1 MTVGI
6 AYVDGPRLAR
16 SLFAA
21 ADWVAAGREEINRI
35 NVFPVPDGDTGTN
48 FSLTLRA
55 VADALRALGDA
66 PLPETARTMARAAV
80 LGARGQLRDDARPLP
95 AGLRRVARRPAAP
108 RRTRDVAAALR
119 QGADRLYESLDDPRE
134 GTILTVAREAAA
146 AAERAAAETDDIG
159 EFMRRLLAEGEVAL
173 ARTPELMAVLKEAGV
188 VDAGGK
194 GFVRMLEGV
203 VRYIEGD
210 PILAAGRRQR
220 SRTPQRYWS
229 RRRRSRSRP
238 SATSSSAPRCWSAA
252 SSCRRP
258 TRSGRR
264 CTRFGGSVVVAVM
277 ADILKI
283 HVHTDTPEAV
293 FSYAARWGR
302 VETTKADD
310 MRAQHRRL
318 AHADRRPVAVVTDSS
333 ADLADS
339 VLDRHHIALVPLQVV
354 FGDETFRDRVELKP
368 EEFYRRLRT
377 ARDLP
382 TTSQPTPA
390 EFVRVLRDAR
400 GEADEVVAVL
410 LSGSLSGTFASA
422 QAAVRA
428 AGHLRMSTWW
438 TAGRPRLGV
447 GMLALAGRGAGRV
460 GLAGAEIAPELERV
474 RGQSG
479 MLLTVDRY
487 DNLLRSGRVSR
498 GKAWIAGMLDVKP
511 ILSLDRSRTCRPG
524 GPGAR
529 PGAAGAPGAGAAG
542 AAAHAAAPSGPVRRG
557 AHRGARRW
565 PSGCARRWS
574 RRTGRGT
581 ASSPSRPACSAPT
594 WAPGAWAIF
603 YQVEDGT
610 PARLDAATAGAEGS
624 THMQERIRPVTP
636 RIPEAL
642 RLALDAIQDLKGSQL
657 VVLDLRG
664 LTDATDFFVIASGTS
679 DAHVRGIAE
688 SVMEKLDRKGHHTH
702 HVEGLNGGRWVLL
715 DFVDFVVHLF
725 HPETRSFYQLER
737 LWDDAPELLIS
748 ST

>member
-1 MTVGI
+1 MTIGI

-21 ADWVAAGREEINRI
+21 ADWVAAGRDEINRI

-66 PLPETARTMARAAV
+66 PLPDTARTMARAAV
-80 LGARGQLRDDARPLP
+80 LGARGNSGMMLAHFLMGFAESLGD
-95 AGLRRVARRPAAP
+95 RPAAT
-108 RRTRDVAAALR
+108 TRDVAAALR

-146 AAERAAAETDDIG
+146 AAERAAAETGDVG
-159 EFMRRLLAEGEVAL
+159 EFMRRLLAEGEIAL

-194 GFVRMLEGV
+194 GFVRMIEGV

-210 PILAAGRRQR
+210 PILSLADANGSDASPVQV
-220 SRTPQRYWS
+220 P
-229 RRRRSRSRP
+229 
-238 SATSSSAPRCWSAA
+238 AA
-252 SSCRRP
+252 SVEIAAERDFQF
-258 TRSGRR
+258 
-264 CTRFGGSVVVAVM
+264 CTEVLVRGEQLPPANEVRAAMHGFGGSVVVAVM
-277 ADILKI
+277 SDILKV

-318 AHADRRPVAVVTDSS
+318 AHIDRRPVAMVTDSS

-339 VLDRHHIALVPLQVV
+339 ILDRHHIAIVPLQVV
-354 FGDETFRDRVELKP
+354 FGNESFRDRVELRP
-368 EEFYRRLRT
+368 EEFYRRLRI

-400 GEADEVVAVL
+400 NEADEVVGVL
-410 LSGSLSGTFASA
+410 LSSSLSGTYASA
-422 QAAVRA
+422 QASVRA
-428 AGHLRMSTWW
+428 AGISGVHLVDSRS
-438 TAGRPRLGV
+438 ASLGV
-447 GMLALAGRGAGRV
+447 GMLALRGAE
-460 GLAGAEIAPELERV
+460 LAESGWPAADIAAELERV
-474 RGQSG
+474 RGQAG

-511 ILSLDRSRTCRPG
+511 ILSLDPEGRVVPVDRVRGREQLVPRVLALLEKRLTPRPRVVRFGVVHTEAPEMAERVRTALVAAYRPRDCFVTL
-524 GPGAR
+524 A
-529 PGAAGAPGAGAAG
+529 
-542 AAAHAAAPSGPVRRG
+542 
-557 AHRGARRW
+557 
-565 PSGCARRWS
+565 
-574 RRTGRGT
+574 TGVLGT
-581 ASSPSRPACSAPT
+581 HVGE
-594 WAPGAWAIF
+594 GAWAIF

-624 THMQERIRPVTP
+624 ARMQERIAR
-636 RIPEAL
+636 
-642 RLALDAIQDLKGSQL
+642 
-657 VVLDLRG
+657 
-664 LTDATDFFVIASGTS
+664 
-679 DAHVRGIAE
+679 
-688 SVMEKLDRKGHHTH
+688 
-702 HVEGLNGGRWVLL
+702 
-715 DFVDFVVHLF
+715 
-725 HPETRSFYQLER
+725 
-737 LWDDAPELLIS
+737 
-748 ST
+748 